1 MTRSLRSV
9 ALRGALFCVALA
21 LAACGQTPET
31 TENARGLTTG
41 IPVVVAMTAIL
52 IVVAGGLVVGAL
64 VIDRALKARSAL
76 AEVPDTQEAE
86 EAEESDEI
94 VAGIGVGRA
103 PVPRWLYGFYV
114 VIPLFAIMYVLN
126 GVAFKAAPAAT
137 PEETKAPPGPVT
149 EATIVA
155 KGIAFDLAT
164 LTFPAETDVTV
175 TFDNQDAEI
184 PHTFT
189 VWETEAAATAV
200 DESAKIADTGQFNG
214 IVKRDL
220 KFTTRA
226 AGDYF
231 FNCIVHPAMNGTV
244 EVVAAG

>member
-9 ALRGALFCVALA
+9 ALRGVLFGVALA

-41 IPVVVAMTAIL
+41 VPVVVAMTAIL
-52 IVVAGGLVVGAL
+52 IVVAGGLVVGAV

-76 AEVPDTQEAE
+76 AEVPETQEAE

-114 VIPLFAIMYVLN
+114 VIPLFAVMYVLN

-137 PEETKAPPGPVT
+137 PEETKAPPGPQT
-149 EATIVA
+149 EVTIVA
-155 KGIAFDLAT
+155 EAIAFNLSE
-164 LTFPAETDVTV
+164 LIFPAETPVTV
-175 TFDNQDAEI
+175 DLDNQDLVQHNVAIYESADAS
-184 PHTFT
+184 
-189 VWETEAAATAV
+189 ETIFKGPIIDAG
-200 DESAKIADTGQFNG
+200 AKIAY
-214 IVKRDL
+214 
-220 KFTTRA
+220 KFTTPE
-226 AGDYF
+226 AGEYYF
-231 FNCIVHPAMNGTV
+231 QCDLHPGMNGSV
-244 EVVAAG
+244 EVVAAS